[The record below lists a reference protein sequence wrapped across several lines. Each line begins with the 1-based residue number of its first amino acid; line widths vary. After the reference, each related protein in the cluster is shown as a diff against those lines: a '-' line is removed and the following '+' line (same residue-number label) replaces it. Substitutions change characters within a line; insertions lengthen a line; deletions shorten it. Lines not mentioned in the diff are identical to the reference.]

1 MIRRL
6 GKPKGKAAFCALRVK
21 LRSESDPEAG
31 SAPRKLEK
39 KPQLPPRP
47 CPHSCAQ
54 RLEGASQFPNNFK

>member
-39 KPQLPPRP
+39 KTTTSSQTLSSQLRPAPRG
-47 CPHSCAQ
+47 S
-54 RLEGASQFPNNFK
+54 LTVSK